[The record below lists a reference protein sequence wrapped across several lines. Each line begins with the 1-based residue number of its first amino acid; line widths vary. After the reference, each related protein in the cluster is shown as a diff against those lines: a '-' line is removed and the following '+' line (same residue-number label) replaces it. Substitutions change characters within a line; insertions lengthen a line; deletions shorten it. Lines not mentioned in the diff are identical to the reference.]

1 MKYANAEDTSS
12 KTSTEKK
19 EMPKK
24 SLYAKAKDWITS
36 TQGMIVIGL
45 IVAAVAAGYLSTT
58 TKDIYGSI
66 FFK

>member
-19 EMPKK
+19 EMP
-24 SLYAKAKDWITS
+24 
-36 TQGMIVIGL
+36 QGMIVIGL

-58 TKDIYGSI
+58 KKDIYGPI